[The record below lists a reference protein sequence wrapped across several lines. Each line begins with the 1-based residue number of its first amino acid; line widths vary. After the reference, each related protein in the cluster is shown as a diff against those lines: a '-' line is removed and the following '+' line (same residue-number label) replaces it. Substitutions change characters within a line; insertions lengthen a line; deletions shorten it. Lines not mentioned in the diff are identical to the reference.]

1 MSSAE
6 PAHRHRQ
13 RVLVVEPEPIVHD
26 FITAALYWAGYSVI
40 AALDGLKAGQLFHRH
55 ALELAVMLVEI
66 SLPRLSGPEFISRL
80 PTLTPR
86 IPVIFTSCEGEPH
99 PQSRAMPA
107 LLKPFG
113 AADLYREL
121 RGQGLPIPWQIAE
134 RC

>member
-6 PAHRHRQ
+6 PAHPHRQ

-26 FITAALYWAGYSVI
+26 FITAALYQAGYSVI

-86 IPVIFTSCEGEPH
+86 IPVILPAAKA
-99 PQSRAMPA
+99 SRI
-107 LLKPFG
+107 LKAVPCPCF
-113 AADLYREL
+113 
-121 RGQGLPIPWQIAE
+121 
-134 RC
+134 